1 MGILLGFAPFIVFAL
16 LTSVSVSLGL
26 WFAFAA
32 AFVITIRDFVESPT
46 LRLLDAGSVLLF
58 GVLALFTGF
67 IEPSLTLS
75 FVRLLVDAG
84 FLGMALISLAL
95 RRPVTR
101 DYSHEHL
108 PAEIRDTPAFLRT
121 NYILTGAWA
130 LAFAIMTAADTAG
143 VFFARI
149 PLSLDIAVGFAA
161 LGLVIAFTVRFPAA
175 LAVRRSRR
183 EGAAGQTTPHKS

>member
-75 FVRLLVDAG
+75 FVRLLV
-84 FLGMALISLAL
+84 GMALVSLAL

-101 DYSHEHL
+101 DYGHEHL
-108 PAEIRDTPAFLRT
+108 PEEIWDTPAFLRT

-130 LAFAIMTAADTAG
+130 LAFAVMTAADTAG
-143 VFFARI
+143 IFFARI

-161 LGLVIAFTVRFPAA
+161 LGLVIVFTVRYPAA
-175 LAVRRSRR
+175 LAVRRGGRK
-183 EGAAGQTTPHKS
+183 GAAPQTTPHKS